1 MPDRCTRKQN
11 YTEARHLY
19 ILTFLLSW
27 LTLLVEYPIPFLH
40 NFQDI
45 RFTAAISCMF
55 YATFCNS
62 LLQPRCKKQCLIF
75 AIWPLARNYSWH
87 QFSKQNRPFA
97 RYRLSTWHIIVKN
110 RIQVQYVCCNTSL
123 MSLRLRI
130 NKTVFPNK
138 WINEASLALTISA
151 SITKTRRRN
160 LQAKYQR
167 C

>member
-1 MPDRCTRKQN
+1 MPDRCTRKQKD
-11 YTEARHLY
+11 TEARHLY
-19 ILTFLLSW
+19 SHFSFIITYFAGRISN
-27 LTLLVEYPIPFLH
+27 TDFT
-40 NFQDI
+40 QDI

-87 QFSKQNRPFA
+87 QFSKQSRPFA

-123 MSLRLRI
+123 MSLRLQI

-151 SITKTRRRN
+151 SITKTRRGN
-160 LQAKYQR
+160 LQSRYR
-167 C
+167 GVR